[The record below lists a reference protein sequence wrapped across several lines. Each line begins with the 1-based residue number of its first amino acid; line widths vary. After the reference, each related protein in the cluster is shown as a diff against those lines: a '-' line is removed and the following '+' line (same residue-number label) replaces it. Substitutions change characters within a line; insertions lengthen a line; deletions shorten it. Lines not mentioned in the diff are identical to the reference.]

1 MIDKSLFKLP
11 GVRKVMMLLL
21 VLSLAQ
27 AACVIGQAWSL
38 ASAIGNLWA
47 GSGLASQMG
56 FVALFFICFA
66 GYQALIYIQDSYM
79 DRFARTTA
87 RELRAGLLD
96 VVFVSQTRASTR
108 RGTADLAQTAIEG
121 IDQIETYLRLI
132 LPKMVGMFAIT
143 VPVWVMVLAH
153 HWVSAAV
160 LAVMF
165 PVIILF
171 MVILGRQAKAMA
183 EAQYGTYTVMSNHF
197 IDTLRGISTLKAFG
211 ASREYGDTI
220 YEVSEDFRRATVRT
234 LRVATLNGAV
244 MDLLTTIGVAAVA
257 IMLGFGLMEGSVSLY
272 VGLVCLI
279 LAPEYFKPIREFSSD
294 FHASLDGKNA
304 LASVVGLLYEDA
316 STYAE
321 EQVAI
326 PGWDEQS
333 YLAFENVHFAYPADD
348 AIDDD
353 GAEDVQ
359 ANRINLGPEV
369 LENIS
374 FMARGYEKI
383 GIVGISGS
391 GKSTLVNLL
400 GGFELPTG
408 GSIDLDGVRLG
419 SMRQQGWQNQVFYIP
434 QDPYIFHASLR
445 DNIMFYSPDASD
457 ADVERVIEVVGLG
470 QLVVEL
476 PDGLDTLIGE
486 GGRGLSGGQ
495 AQRIALARV
504 LLDSSRKVL
513 LFDEPTAHLDIET
526 ELELKQ
532 RMLGLMEGH
541 LVIFAT
547 HRLHWLADMDRIF
560 VIEDGSIVEQ
570 GTLDELLAVDGALV
584 RLVSQMNRGCSA

>member
-1 MIDKSLFKLP
+1 
-11 GVRKVMMLLL
+11 
-21 VLSLAQ
+21 
-27 AACVIGQAWSL
+27 
-38 ASAIGNLWA
+38 
-47 GSGLASQMG
+47 
-56 FVALFFICFA
+56 
-66 GYQALIYIQDSYM
+66 
-79 DRFARTTA
+79 
-87 RELRAGLLD
+87 
-96 VVFVSQTRASTR
+96 
-108 RGTADLAQTAIEG
+108 
-121 IDQIETYLRLI
+121 
-132 LPKMVGMFAIT
+132 
-143 VPVWVMVLAH
+143 
-153 HWVSAAV
+153 
-160 LAVMF
+160 
-165 PVIILF
+165 
-171 MVILGRQAKAMA
+171 
-183 EAQYGTYTVMSNHF
+183 MSNHF

-211 ASREYGDTI
+211 ASKAYGDTI
-220 YEVSEDFRRATVRT
+220 YDVSEDFRRATVRT

-326 PGWDEQS
+326 PGWDERS
-333 YLAFENVHFAYPADD
+333 YLAFENVHFAYPVDD
-348 AIDDD
+348 ADDDD
-353 GAEDVQ
+353 GADGGEEDAPRVK
-359 ANRINLGPEV
+359 LGPEV
-369 LENIS
+369 LKDIS

-419 SMRQQGWQNQVFYIP
+419 SMRQQGWQDQVFHIP

-445 DNIMFYSPDASD
+445 DNIVFYSPDASD
-457 ADVERVIEVVGLG
+457 GDVERVIETVGLG
-470 QLVVEL
+470 QLVAEL

-547 HRLHWLADMDRIF
+547 HRLHWMADMDEIW
-560 VIEDGSIVEQ
+560 VLADGTVAER
-570 GTLDELLAVDGALV
+570 GTLEELLAHDGAFCALA
-584 RLVSQMNRGCSA
+584 RQLRGDGADGPLTCSSPTGDPLVSDGGGERA